1 MNDDL
6 KSLVEYRLDEAR
18 ESIEEAVLLL
28 EGGKSRG
35 ALSRAYYAMFDATL
49 ALLAIKELGAS
60 KHSGGIRLFHEHYVQ
75 DGTFDKEIARSL
87 SVAFDLRNKSDYR
100 ELTSTSSEEAQ
111 YTLEAAKEF
120 VAEAER
126 VIETL

>member
-6 KSLVEYRLDEAR
+6 RSLVEYRLDEAH

-28 EGGKSRG
+28 HDGKPRG
-35 ALSRAYYAMFDATL
+35 ALSRAYYAMFYATL

-60 KHSGGIRLFHEHYVQ
+60 KHSGVIRLFHEHYVQ
-75 DGTFDKEIARSL
+75 DGTFEKEIARSL

-100 ELTSTSSEEAQ
+100 ELISPSREEAQ
-111 YTLEAAKEF
+111 DTLEAAKKF

-126 VIETL
+126 VVAQR

>member
-6 KSLVEYRLDEAR
+6 RSLVEYRLDEAH

-28 EGGKSRG
+28 HDGKPRG
-35 ALSRAYYAMFDATL
+35 ALSRAYYAMFYATL

-60 KHSGGIRLFHEHYVQ
+60 KHSGVIRLFHEHYVQ
-75 DGTFDKEIARSL
+75 DGTFNKEIARSL

-100 ELTSTSSEEAQ
+100 ELISPSREEAQ
-111 YTLEAAKEF
+111 DTLEAAKKF

-126 VIETL
+126 VVAQR

>member
-35 ALSRAYYAMFDATL
+35 ALSRAYYAMFYATL

-60 KHSGGIRLFHEHYVQ
+60 KHSGVIRMFHEHYVQ
-75 DGTFDKEIARSL
+75 DGIFDKEIARSL

-100 ELTSTSSEEAQ
+100 ELTSPSSEQAQ
-111 YTLEAAKEF
+111 DTLEAAKKF

-126 VIETL
+126 VIEIP

>member
-18 ESIEEAVLLL
+18 ESIEEAALLQA
-28 EGGKSRG
+28 GGKSRG
-35 ALSRAYYAMFDATL
+35 ALSRAYYAMFYATL

-60 KHSGGIRLFHEHYVQ
+60 KHSGVIRLFHEHYVQ

-87 SVAFDLRNKSDYR
+87 SIAFDLRNKSDYR
-100 ELTSTSSEEAQ
+100 ELTLPSSEEARD
-111 YTLEAAKEF
+111 TLEAAKKF
-120 VAEAER
+120 VAEAEQ
-126 VIETL
+126 VIGIK

>member
-6 KSLVEYRLDEAR
+6 KSLVEHRLDEAR

-35 ALSRAYYAMFDATL
+35 ALSRAYYAMFYATL

-60 KHSGGIRLFHEHYVQ
+60 KHSGVIRLFHEHYVQ
-75 DGTFDKEIARSL
+75 DGTFDKEIACSL
-87 SVAFDLRNKSDYR
+87 SIAFDLRNKSDYR
-100 ELTSTSSEEAQ
+100 ELTLPSSEEAKD
-111 YTLEAAKEF
+111 TLEAAKKF

-126 VIETL
+126 VIEIP

>member
-1 MNDDL
+1 
-6 KSLVEYRLDEAR
+6 
-18 ESIEEAVLLL
+18 
-28 EGGKSRG
+28 
-35 ALSRAYYAMFDATL
+35 MFYATL

-60 KHSGGIRLFHEHYVQ
+60 KHSGVIRLFHEHYAR

-100 ELTSTSSEEAQ
+100 ELASPSSEEARD
-111 YTLEAAKEF
+111 TLEAAKKF

-126 VIETL
+126 IIEIP

>member
-6 KSLVEYRLDEAR
+6 KSLVEYRFDEAR

-35 ALSRAYYAMFDATL
+35 ALSRAYYAMFYATL

-60 KHSGGIRLFHEHYVQ
+60 KHSGVIRMFHEHYVQ

-87 SVAFDLRNKSDYR
+87 SIAFDLRNKSDYR
-100 ELTSTSSEEAQ
+100 ELTSPSSEQAQ
-111 YTLEAAKEF
+111 DTLAAAERF

-126 VIETL
+126 VIEIS

>member
-6 KSLVEYRLDEAR
+6 KSLVNYRLKEAH
-18 ESIEEAVLLL
+18 EAIEEAVLLL
-28 EGGKSRG
+28 ESGKSRG
-35 ALSRAYYAMFDATL
+35 ALSRAYYAMFYATL

-60 KHSGGIRLFHEHYVQ
+60 KHSGVIRLFHEHYVQ
-75 DGTFDKEIARSL
+75 DGTFDKETARSL

-100 ELTSTSSEEAQ
+100 ELTPPSNEEAQ
-111 YTLEAAKEF
+111 DTLEAAKKF

-126 VIETL
+126 VIEQS

>member
-18 ESIEEAVLLL
+18 ESIEEAALLQA
-28 EGGKSRG
+28 GGKSRG
-35 ALSRAYYAMFDATL
+35 ALSRAYYAMFYATL

-60 KHSGGIRLFHEHYVQ
+60 KHSGVIRLFHEHYVQ

-87 SVAFDLRNKSDYR
+87 SIAFDLRNKSDYR
-100 ELTSTSSEEAQ
+100 ELTLPSSEEARD
-111 YTLEAAKEF
+111 TLEAAKKF
-120 VAEAER
+120 VAEAEK
-126 VIETL
+126 VIGIK

>member
-1 MNDDL
+1 LNDDL

-18 ESIEEAVLLL
+18 ESTEEAVLLL

-35 ALSRAYYAMFDATL
+35 ALSRAYYAMFYATL

-60 KHSGGIRLFHEHYVQ
+60 KHSGVIRLFHEHYVQ
-75 DGTFDKEIARSL
+75 DGTFDMEIARSL

-100 ELTSTSSEEAQ
+100 ELTTPSGEEAR
-111 YTLEAAKEF
+111 YTLEAAKKF
-120 VAEAER
+120 VAETER
-126 VIETL
+126 VIEIP

>member
-6 KSLVEYRLDEAR
+6 KSLVKYRMDEAR
-18 ESIEEAVLLL
+18 ESLDEAVLLL
-28 EGGKSRG
+28 DSEKARG
-35 ALSRAYYAMFDATL
+35 ALNRAYYAMFYSTL

-60 KHSGGIRLFHEHYVQ
+60 KHSGVIRLFHEHYVQ

-87 SVAFDLRNKSDYR
+87 SIAFDLRNKSDYR
-100 ELTSTSSEEAQ
+100 ELVSPSGEEAKD
-111 YTLEAAKEF
+111 TLEAAKKF

-126 VIETL
+126 VIEIA

>member
-6 KSLVEYRLDEAR
+6 KSLVDYRLDEAR

-35 ALSRAYYAMFDATL
+35 ALNRAYYAMFYATL
-49 ALLAIKELGAS
+49 AMLAIKELGAS
-60 KHSGGIRLFHEHYVQ
+60 KHSGVIRLFHEHYVQ

-87 SVAFDLRNKSDYR
+87 SIAFDLRNKSDYR
-100 ELTSTSSEEAQ
+100 ELTSPSSDEAQ
-111 YTLEAAKEF
+111 DTLAAAIKF

-126 VIETL
+126 VIEIP